1 MHIIHWDVLFKWYI
15 IWTKRRRTRQY
26 VSLIIMKKSS
36 KDNEFILIYAKQCVD
51 CVLDGDE
58 RCELNVKFNE
68 CITPLKYIEK
78 EKDEYY

>member
-1 MHIIHWDVLFKWYI
+1 
-15 IWTKRRRTRQY
+15 
-26 VSLIIMKKSS
+26 MKKSN
-36 KDNEFILIYAKQCVD
+36 KDNEFILIYASQCIN
-51 CVLDGDE
+51 CALEGDE

>member
-1 MHIIHWDVLFKWYI
+1 
-15 IWTKRRRTRQY
+15 
-26 VSLIIMKKSS
+26 MKKSS